1 MSSILRAAQREL
13 NRHSWG
19 HFVDNPPSIAQGG
32 KGVVV
37 RGCPACSK
45 VINTTNGFVEH
56 LANDVL
62 PRILETAFSTATKF
76 VFCREC
82 NAVVEYEKSL
92 LEADGRTGMEI
103 VCTKCHSVI
112 CTFLDSKP
120 AEAVESE
127 PENAPSACPKCGM
140 PLPCGVNGFDVI
152 DALRCPNCAMR
163 WSCAAC
169 SRSSQDDVKFQSR
182 AIP

>member
-1 MSSILRAAQREL
+1 MPSILRAAQREL

-32 KGVVV
+32 SGVVV
-37 RGCPACSK
+37 SGCEACGK
-45 VINTTNGFVEH
+45 VIYTRNGFVEH

-76 VFCREC
+76 VYCREC
-82 NAVVEYEKSL
+82 KAVVEDGKSS
-92 LEADGRTGMEI
+92 LESDGRTGLEI
-103 VCTKCHSVI
+103 VCSRCHSVI

-120 AEAVESE
+120 AETVESE
-127 PENAPSACPKCGM
+127 PDKPSSTCPKCGM

-152 DALRCPNCAMR
+152 DALRCPNCDALFE
-163 WSCAAC
+163 
-169 SRSSQDDVKFQSR
+169 QGKFVCYGAKIR
-182 AIP
+182 TELKDEA